1 MTPSIFFSI
10 YLATHLM
17 LLPVEEVYN
26 ANHPKPFPTKDCH
39 IMMNWEEEDFIYW
52 NISKQYEL
60 KKYRKSDNKYK
71 AKARKKYWDKKLI

>member
-1 MTPSIFFSI
+1 MLIN
-10 YLATHLM
+10 YLLFLM
-17 LLPVEEVYN
+17 AFQPLEEYYNCLYPNLDSELLHFVC
-26 ANHPKPFPTKDCH
+26 T
-39 IMMNWEEEDFIYW
+39 WEEEDFIYW